1 VAAPA
6 RDREVSYQSRSGRG
20 SVFVAGRTASQ
31 EANMKIRSLIF
42 LSALPLILLGTT
54 ASLRAQQQEPI
65 PVARRVII
73 FVWDGLRA
81 DDLTQEIA
89 PNYFALA
96 RSGVVFADHHAVYP
110 TFTMM
115 NSASIATGTYPG
127 VHGFYG
133 NVVYAPS
140 AKGRNAKGADID
152 FAAPAFIE
160 DFGVVEA
167 VRDAYQ
173 GRLTLV
179 PTMVQAAQT
188 KGLTTAAIGKFG
200 AAFIQDYKR
209 GGIILDED
217 AAMPL
222 GFAKELQG
230 AGYALPRNSIN
241 AYEAGALTLANDNG
255 DPTASVPIQRLRDGQ
270 TGNPLD
276 CSGALSRRGFA
287 YLTDVFVN
295 FVLPNKKPDL
305 TIFWSKEPDATNH
318 AYGPGT
324 CNSIDATKMNDEILG
339 RVVEKLRQLGWEAST
354 DIIITQD
361 HNHSTVSGDVAYFPL
376 RAIVDRSI
384 GALNRDGYSVS
395 GFVRTAELLTRDGLK
410 AFDGAA
416 CRDIPILSGI
426 MADGTH
432 LHSRKDDELG
442 HVCGRPQKYTSSSY
456 AVPKSIPTGAVV
468 VAANAG
474 SDYLFLPDANIETV
488 KAAVVSLQ
496 SRPQFG
502 AIFVSDKYGEIAGTL
517 PMSLIKT
524 ENSGNGRAPDIIVSF
539 SYDENVTV
547 AGKSG
552 VSYASSINRR
562 GDHGSFSPTDT
573 HISLMASGPGF
584 KSSLS
589 NTLPTSN
596 VDIAPTVARI
606 LHLIMPAVDG
616 RVLEEAL
623 RGGPPVSEYA
633 VVNKTHRSTTKTAL
647 TMKLPTDLDGRGI
660 DPNLSSYAAELKT
673 KILTRGA
680 ASYTYFDQAKAV
692 RK

>member
-1 VAAPA
+1 MKA
-6 RDREVSYQSRSGRG
+6 RL
-20 SVFVAGRTASQ
+20 
-31 EANMKIRSLIF
+31 LIF
-42 LSALPLILLGTT
+42 LSALSFMLLGMT
-54 ASLRAQQQEPI
+54 AGLRAQPQETGAA
-65 PVARRVII
+65 ARRVII
-73 FVWDGLRA
+73 FVSDGLRA
-81 DDLTQEIA
+81 DDLTPEIT

-96 RSGVVFADHHAVYP
+96 RSSVVFADHHAVYP

-115 NSASIATGTYPG
+115 NSASIATGAYPG

-140 AKGRNAKGADID
+140 AKGKNAKGADIE
-152 FAAPAFIE
+152 FSAPAFIE

-179 PTMVQAAQT
+179 STMLQAAQA

-222 GFAKELQG
+222 GFAKELQQ
-230 AGYALPRNSIN
+230 AGYPLPRNSVN
-241 AYEAGALTLANDNG
+241 AYEAGALTLAKDNG
-255 DPTASVPIQRLRDGQ
+255 DPTAPIPIARLKDGQ
-270 TGNPLD
+270 TGDPLD
-276 CSGALSRRGFA
+276 RSGALSRRGFA
-287 YLTDVFVN
+287 YLTDLFVN
-295 FVLPNKKPDL
+295 YVLPNKKPDL
-305 TIFWSKEPDATNH
+305 TIFWSKEPDATSH

-324 CNSIDATKMNDEILG
+324 FNSIDATRMNDEILG
-339 RVVEKLRQLGWEAST
+339 RIVEKLRQLGWEDST

-361 HNHSTVSGDVAYFPL
+361 HNHSTVSGDVAHYPL
-376 RAIVDRSI
+376 RAIVDREV
-384 GALNRDGYSVS
+384 GPHDPHGYSVS

-410 AFDGAA
+410 AFDGAG

-426 MADGTH
+426 MAGGTH
-432 LHSRKDDELG
+432 LYPSKDDQQG
-442 HVCGRPQKYTSSSY
+442 SVCGRTQKYTSPSY
-456 AVPKSIPTGAVV
+456 AVPKPIPAGAIV

-474 SDYLFLPDANIETV
+474 SDYLFVPDGNIETV
-488 KAAVVSLQ
+488 KAAVVSMQ
-496 SRPQFG
+496 SRLQFG
-502 AIFVSDKYGEIAGTL
+502 AIFVSDRYGEIAGTL

-539 SYDENVTV
+539 SYDENVAV

-573 HISLMASGPGF
+573 HISLMASGPDF
-584 KSSLS
+584 KSGLHDP
-589 NTLPTSN
+589 LPTAN
-596 VDIAPTVARI
+596 VDVAPTVARI
-606 LHLIMPAVDG
+606 LKFSMPDAQG

-623 RGGPPVSEYA
+623 RGGPPITEYA
-633 VVNKTHRSTTKTAL
+633 VVNKTHRSSIRGGL
-647 TMKLPTDLDGRGI
+647 TVKLATDLDGLTV
-660 DPNLSSYAAELKT
+660 DPKLSSCSVELKT
-673 KILTRGA
+673 KILTRGGT
-680 ASYTYFDQAKAV
+680 SYTYFDQANAV
-692 RK
+692 RE

>member
-1 VAAPA
+1 M
-6 RDREVSYQSRSGRG
+6 E
-20 SVFVAGRTASQ
+20 
-31 EANMKIRSLIF
+31 IRLLIF
-42 LSALPLILLGTT
+42 LSALSFMLFEMRTGV
-54 ASLRAQQQEPI
+54 RAQQQDAGPI
-65 PVARRVII
+65 ERRVIL

-81 DDLTQEIA
+81 DDLTPEIA

-152 FAAPAFIE
+152 FSAPAFIE

-173 GRLTLV
+173 GRLLLV
-179 PTMVQAAQT
+179 STMLQAAQA
-188 KGLTTAAIGKFG
+188 KGLTTTAVGKFG

-217 AAMPL
+217 AAMPIN
-222 GFAKELQG
+222 FAKELQE
-230 AGYALPRNSIN
+230 AGYPLPRNSGN
-241 AYEAGALTLANDNG
+241 AYEPGVLTFANNNG
-255 DPTASVPIQRLRDGQ
+255 DPTAPIPIQRLKDGQ
-270 TGNPLD
+270 TANPLD

-295 FVLPNKKPDL
+295 YILPNKKPDL
-305 TIFWSKEPDATNH
+305 TMFWSKEPDATNH

-324 CNSIDATKMNDEILG
+324 CNSIDATRMNDEILG
-339 RVVEKLRQLGWEAST
+339 RVVERLRQLGWEKST

-361 HNHSTVSGDVAYFPL
+361 HGHGTVSGDLTYFPL
-376 RAIVDRSI
+376 RSIVDRGV
-384 GALNRDGYSVS
+384 GAYDPHGYSVS
-395 GFVRTAELLTRDGLK
+395 GFVRTAELLTRDGLT
-410 AFDGAA
+410 AYDGAR

-432 LHSRKDDELG
+432 LHPRNEDQHG
-442 HVCGRPQKYTSSSY
+442 TVCGRTEKYTSPSY
-456 AVPKSIPTGAVV
+456 AMPKPIPAGAIV

-474 SDYLFLPDANIETV
+474 SDYLFVPDGSIEAV

-496 SRPQFG
+496 SRLQFG
-502 AIFVSDKYGEIAGTL
+502 AIFVSDKHGAIAGTL

-524 ENSGNGRAPDIIVSF
+524 ESGANGRAPDIIVGF
-539 SYDENVTV
+539 SYDQNVAV
-547 AGKSG
+547 AEKSG
-552 VSYASSINRR
+552 ISYASSINRR

-573 HISLMASGPGF
+573 HISLLASGPDF
-584 KSSLS
+584 KSGFYDP
-589 NTLPTSN
+589 LPTAN

-606 LHLIMPAVDG
+606 LQLDMPAVQG

-623 RGGPPVSEYA
+623 QGGPPPTEYA
-633 VVNKTHRSTTKTAL
+633 VLNKTHRSSTRSEL
-647 TMKLPTDLDGRGI
+647 TVKRPTDLDGRAV
-660 DPNLSSYAAELKT
+660 DHNLSTYSIELRT
-673 KILTRGA
+673 KILTHDG
-680 ASYTYFDQAKAV
+680 ASYTYFDQARAV
-692 RK
+692 RE

>member
-1 VAAPA
+1 MKA
-6 RDREVSYQSRSGRG
+6 RP
-20 SVFVAGRTASQ
+20 
-31 EANMKIRSLIF
+31 LIF
-42 LSALPLILLGTT
+42 LSALSFMLLAMT
-54 ASLRAQQQEPI
+54 AGLRAQPQETSAA
-65 PVARRVII
+65 ARRVII

-81 DDLTQEIA
+81 DDLTPEIT

-115 NSASIATGTYPG
+115 NSASIATGAYPG

-140 AKGRNAKGADID
+140 ARGKNAKGADIE
-152 FAAPAFIE
+152 FSAPAFIE

-167 VRDAYQ
+167 VRNAYQ
-173 GRLTLV
+173 GKLTLV
-179 PTMVQAAQT
+179 STMLQAAQD

-222 GFAKELQG
+222 GFANELQQ
-230 AGYALPRNSIN
+230 AGYPLPRNSVN
-241 AYEAGALTLANDNG
+241 AYQAGALTLAKDNG
-255 DPTASVPIQRLRDGQ
+255 DPTAPIPIARLKDGQ
-270 TGNPLD
+270 TGDPLD
-276 CSGALSRRGFA
+276 RSGALSRRGFA
-287 YLTDVFVN
+287 YLTDLFVN
-295 FVLPNKKPDL
+295 YVLPNKKPDL
-305 TIFWSKEPDATNH
+305 TIFWSKEPDATSH

-324 CNSIDATKMNDEILG
+324 FNSIDATRMNDEILG
-339 RVVEKLRQLGWEAST
+339 RIVEKLRQLGWEDST

-361 HNHSTVSGDVAYFPL
+361 HNHSTVSGDVAHYPL
-376 RAIVDRSI
+376 RAIVDREV
-384 GALNRDGYSVS
+384 GPHDPHGYSVS

-410 AFDGAA
+410 AFDGAG

-432 LHSRKDDELG
+432 LYPSKDDQQGSL
-442 HVCGRPQKYTSSSY
+442 CGRAQKYTSPSY
-456 AVPKSIPTGAVV
+456 AVPKPIPAGAIV

-474 SDYLFLPDANIETV
+474 SDYLFVPDSNIETV
-488 KAAVVSLQ
+488 KAAVVSMQ
-496 SRPQFG
+496 SRLQFG
-502 AIFVSDKYGEIAGTL
+502 AIFVSDRYGEIAGTL
-517 PMSLIKT
+517 PMSLINT
-524 ENSGNGRAPDIIVSF
+524 ESSGTGRAPDIIVSF
-539 SYDENVTV
+539 SYDENAAV

-573 HISLMASGPGF
+573 HISLMASGPDF
-584 KSSLS
+584 KSGLHDP
-589 NTLPTSN
+589 LPTAN
-596 VDIAPTVARI
+596 VDVAPTVARI
-606 LHLIMPAVDG
+606 LKFSMPDAQG

-623 RGGPPVSEYA
+623 RGGPPITEYA
-633 VVNKTHRSTTKTAL
+633 VVNKTHRSSIRDGL
-647 TMKLPTDLDGRGI
+647 TVKLATDLDGLTV
-660 DPNLSSYAAELKT
+660 DPKLSRCSVELKT

-692 RK
+692 RE

>member
-1 VAAPA
+1 MRA
-6 RDREVSYQSRSGRG
+6 R
-20 SVFVAGRTASQ
+20 
-31 EANMKIRSLIF
+31 LLLF
-42 LSALPLILLGTT
+42 LSALSLALVGTT
-54 ASLRAQQQEPI
+54 ADLRAQPQDTGKA
-65 PVARRVII
+65 ARRVII

-81 DDLTQEIA
+81 DDLTPEIA
-89 PNYFALA
+89 PNYFSLG

-115 NSASIATGTYPG
+115 NSASIATGVYPG
-127 VHGFYG
+127 AHGFYG
-133 NVVYAPS
+133 NVVYTPS
-140 AKGRNAKGADID
+140 AKGRNAKGSEVD
-152 FAAPAFIE
+152 FSAPAFIE

-173 GRLTLV
+173 GSLTLV
-179 PTMVQAAQT
+179 PTMLQAAQAR
-188 KGLTTAAIGKFG
+188 GLTTVAVGKFG

-217 AAMPL
+217 AALPL
-222 GFAKELQG
+222 GFAKELQQ
-230 AGYALPRNSIN
+230 AGYTLPRNSVT
-241 AYEAGALTLANDNG
+241 AYETGALTLASDNG
-255 DPTASVPIQRLRDGQ
+255 DPTAPNPIQRLKDGQ

-287 YLTDVFVN
+287 YLTDLFVDYI
-295 FVLPNKKPDL
+295 LPNKKPHL

-361 HNHSTVSGDVAYFPL
+361 HNHSTVSGDIAYFPL
-376 RAIVDRSI
+376 RAIVDRGI
-384 GALNRDGYSVS
+384 GTVSRNGYSVS

-416 CRDIPILSGI
+416 CRDVPVLSGI
-426 MADGTH
+426 MADGEH
-432 LHSRKDDELG
+432 LHSRKDDEMG
-442 HVCGRPQKYTSSSY
+442 HICGRAQKYTSTSY
-456 AVPKSIPTGAVV
+456 AVPKPLSPGSIV

-474 SDYLFLPDANIETV
+474 SDYLFVPDGNIETV
-488 KAAVVSLQ
+488 KAAVISLQ

-502 AIFVSDKYGEIAGTL
+502 AIFVSDKYGDVSGTL

-524 ENSGNGRAPDIIVSF
+524 ENSGIGRAPDIIVSF
-539 SYDENVTV
+539 SYDENVAV

-573 HISLMASGPGF
+573 HISLMASGPDF
-584 KSSLS
+584 KSGLS
-589 NTLPTSN
+589 DMLPTSN

-606 LHLIMPAVDG
+606 LQFNMPAAQG

-623 RGGPPVSEYA
+623 QDGPPLSEYA
-633 VVNKTHRSTTKTAL
+633 VLNKTHLSSTKTGL
-647 TMKLPTDLDGRGI
+647 TVKLPTDLDGRGI
-660 DPNLSSYAAELKT
+660 DPNLSRYAVELKL
-673 KILTRGA
+673 KILTRGT

-692 RK
+692 RE

>member
-1 VAAPA
+1 MKA
-6 RDREVSYQSRSGRG
+6 RL
-20 SVFVAGRTASQ
+20 
-31 EANMKIRSLIF
+31 LIF
-42 LSALPLILLGTT
+42 LSALFFMLLGMT
-54 ASLRAQQQEPI
+54 AGLRAQPQETGAA
-65 PVARRVII
+65 ARRVII

-81 DDLTQEIA
+81 DDLTPEIT

-96 RSGVVFADHHAVYP
+96 RSGVIFADHHAVYP

-115 NSASIATGTYPG
+115 NSASIATGAYPG

-140 AKGRNAKGADID
+140 AKGKNAKGADIE
-152 FAAPAFIE
+152 FSAPAFIE

-179 PTMVQAAQT
+179 STMLQAAQA
-188 KGLTTAAIGKFG
+188 KGLITAAIGKFG

-222 GFAKELQG
+222 AFAKELQQ
-230 AGYALPRNSIN
+230 AGYPLPRNSIN
-241 AYEAGALTLANDNG
+241 AYEAGALTLAKDNG
-255 DPTASVPIQRLRDGQ
+255 DPTAPRPIARLKDGQ
-270 TGNPLD
+270 TGDPLD
-276 CSGALSRRGFA
+276 RSGALSRRGFA
-287 YLTDVFVN
+287 YLTDLFVN
-295 FVLPNKKPDL
+295 YVLPNKKPDL
-305 TIFWSKEPDATNH
+305 TIFWSKEPDATSH

-324 CNSIDATKMNDEILG
+324 FNSIDATRMNDEILG
-339 RVVEKLRQLGWEAST
+339 RIVEKLRQLGWEDST

-361 HNHSTVSGDVAYFPL
+361 HNHSTVSGDVTHYPL
-376 RAIVDRSI
+376 RAIVDREV
-384 GALNRDGYSVS
+384 GPHDPHGYSVS

-410 AFDGAA
+410 AFDGAG
-416 CRDIPILSGI
+416 CRDIPILSGM

-432 LHSRKDDELG
+432 LYPSKDDQQG
-442 HVCGRPQKYTSSSY
+442 SVCGRAQKYTSPSY
-456 AVPKSIPTGAVV
+456 VVPKPIPAGAIV

-474 SDYLFLPDANIETV
+474 SDYLFVPDGNIETV
-488 KAAVVSLQ
+488 KAAVVSMQ
-496 SRPQFG
+496 SRLQFG
-502 AIFVSDKYGEIAGTL
+502 AIFVSDRYGEIAGTL

-539 SYDENVTV
+539 SYDENVAV

-573 HISLMASGPGF
+573 HISLMASGPDF
-584 KSSLS
+584 KSGLHDP
-589 NTLPTSN
+589 LPTAN
-596 VDIAPTVARI
+596 VDVAPTVARI
-606 LHLIMPAVDG
+606 LKFSMPDAQG

-623 RGGPPVSEYA
+623 RGGPPITEYA
-633 VVNKTHRSTTKTAL
+633 VVNKTHRSSIRSGL
-647 TMKLPTDLDGRGI
+647 TVKLATDLDGLTV
-660 DPNLSSYAAELKT
+660 DPKLSSCSVELKT

-680 ASYTYFDQAKAV
+680 VSYTYFDQANAV
-692 RK
+692 RE

>member
-1 VAAPA
+1 
-6 RDREVSYQSRSGRG
+6 
-20 SVFVAGRTASQ
+20 
-31 EANMKIRSLIF
+31 MKIRLLIA
-42 LSALPLILLGTT
+42 LSALPFMLL
-54 ASLRAQQQEPI
+54 AMSESLRAQQREMDPA
-65 PVARRVII
+65 ARRIII

-81 DDLTQEIA
+81 DDLTADIA

-115 NSASIATGTYPG
+115 NSASIATGAYPG

-140 AKGRNAKGADID
+140 AKGRNAKGANID
-152 FAAPAFIE
+152 FSSPAFIE
-160 DFGVVEA
+160 DFGVVES
-167 VRDAYQ
+167 VRDSYQ

-179 PTMVQAAQT
+179 PTMLEAAQT

-222 GFAKELQG
+222 GFAKELQQ
-230 AGYALPRNSIN
+230 AGYRLPQNSGN
-241 AYEAGALTLANDNG
+241 AYEAGALTLANANG
-255 DPTASVPIQRLRDGQ
+255 DPTASIPIQRLRDGQ

-276 CSGALSRRGFA
+276 CSGALSRPGFA

-295 FVLPNKKPDL
+295 YILPNKKPDL

-339 RVVEKLRQLGWEAST
+339 RVLAKLRELGWEAST

-361 HNHSTVSGDVAYFPL
+361 HNHSTVSGDVAHFPL
-376 RAIVDRSI
+376 RAVVDRGI
-384 GALNRDGYSVS
+384 GAVSREGYSVS
-395 GFVRTAELLTRDGLK
+395 GFVRTAELLSRDGLK
-410 AFDGAA
+410 AYDGAA
-416 CRDIPILSGI
+416 CRDIPVLSGI

-432 LHSRKDDELG
+432 LHSRRDDEG
-442 HVCGRPQKYTSSSY
+442 HVCGRPQKYTSVSY
-456 AVPKSIPTGAVV
+456 AVPKPLPAGAVV

-474 SDYLFLPDANIETV
+474 SDYLFVPDGNSDTV
-488 KAAVVSLQ
+488 RAAVVSLQ
-496 SRPQFG
+496 SRLQFG
-502 AIFVSDKYGEIAGTL
+502 AIFVSDKHGHIPGTL

-524 ENSGNGRAPDIIVSF
+524 ETSGKGRAPDIIVSF
-539 SYDENVTV
+539 SYDENVAV

-573 HISLMASGPGF
+573 HISLMASGPDF
-584 KSSLS
+584 KSGLR

-606 LHLIMPAVDG
+606 LQFSMPHVQG

-623 RGGPPVSEYA
+623 RGGPRVSAYA
-633 VVNKTHRSTTKTAL
+633 VRNKTHRSSTKAGL
-647 TMKLPTDLDGRGI
+647 TVKLPTDLDGRGV
-660 DPNLSSYAAELKT
+660 DPKLSRYSVELKM

-680 ASYTYFDQAKAV
+680 SSYTYFDQAKAV
-692 RK
+692 RE